1 MIDNERRNLTEDL
14 TVTSMVINLFSD
26 GYSLAANQP
35 NVLLPVKQVYSD
47 EFIYKIAKISNGF
60 IIEQVETHKCQS
72 SSVAGFGD

>member
-1 MIDNERRNLTEDL
+1 MFYY
-14 TVTSMVINLFSD
+14 VSD
-26 GYSLAANQP
+26 QA
-35 NVLLPVKQVYSD
+35 LPVKQVYSD